1 VWLPMHA
8 QHSHVTAVMSTPT
21 PTLTC
26 HWACNEQ
33 REQQI
38 HQLRLLENVVVP
50 ALTWCMHAASQSVR
64 GGADACQATALPWQ
78 TPPTLSGAGGGAVQE
93 QPRPFV
99 PTLAE
104 LGQSASATNAV
115 HSDNA
120 FPHLLAVQFLSG
132 IQCPHTI
139 VHKESSRPRI
149 YHGSPYR
156 PREQSDPPL
165 DASTSKRLSRL
176 RKLWTRVAL
185 VHGIATNEAVVL
197 AASNDGAIR
206 GRIVHDDSGGGAA
219 AWWKS
224 ALACDRAF
232 QRAHTTDPEHFA
244 VEDAGA
250 LAEEACRIDLDA
262 GGVCRP

>member
-1 VWLPMHA
+1 MTSKL
-8 QHSHVTAVMSTPT
+8 
-21 PTLTC
+21 
-26 HWACNEQ
+26 ACNEQ

-50 ALTWCMHAASQSVR
+50 ALTWCMHAASQSAR
-64 GGADACQATALPWQ
+64 CGADACQATTVPSQ
-78 TPPTLSGAGGGAVQE
+78 TPPTLWGAGGGAVQQ

-99 PTLAE
+99 PSLAE
-104 LGQSASATNAV
+104 LGQSASATTGV

-132 IQCPHTI
+132 ILCPHSI
-139 VHKESSRPRI
+139 EHKGSSRPRI
-149 YHGSPYR
+149 YHGVPYR
-156 PREQSDPPL
+156 PRVQSDSPL

-176 RKLWTRVAL
+176 RKLWQRVAL
-185 VHGIATNEAVVL
+185 VHGIATNEAVVF
-197 AASNDGAIR
+197 AASNDAAIR
-206 GRIVHDDSGGGAA
+206 GRIVQDDSGGGAA

-244 VEDAGA
+244 VEDVGA
-250 LAEEACRIDLDA
+250 LAAQACRIDLDA